1 DRESLRG
8 AVADVADDDLSDG
21 ERVELLRREDDTC
34 KCGFWCEGDEGL
46 SEHLGPAGPAEQ
58 GTSEVVVV
66 GVASFGGDLAGV
78 EQGLDLLPRVDVDE
92 WFVGAGLFGA
102 FVADDA
108 DVVRAAA

>member
-1 DRESLRG
+1 M
-8 AVADVADDDLSDG
+8 
-21 ERVELLRREDDTC
+21 
-34 KCGFWCEGDEGL
+34 
-46 SEHLGPAGPAEQ
+46 
-58 GTSEVVVV
+58 